1 MLLQNM
7 LPAVLKN
14 PPQPAGIAAA
24 HSQQVATPTSNILT
38 ATPPRINHHPTVSFK
53 KRVCQNL
60 VPHTPSITALARER
74 ELVSL
79 SPNYSFQA
87 A

>member
-14 PPQPAGIAAA
+14 PPPPAGIAAA

-38 ATPPRINHHPTVSFK
+38 ATPPRINHPTVSFK

>member
-14 PPQPAGIAAA
+14 PPPPAGIAAA

-38 ATPPRINHHPTVSFK
+38 ATPPRINHPTVSFK
-53 KRVCQNL
+53 KRNL
-60 VPHTPSITALARER
+60 VPHISSISTALARER
-74 ELVSL
+74 ELVS
-79 SPNYSFQA
+79 
-87 A
+87 